1 MKSLL
6 TLIFNVKDMR
16 MNWSVQDC
24 WPYGFHGNRHGF
36 MVFIVIMVFIM
47 VVMVIIMV
55 IMVIMVISMVSMVIM
70 VIQVSTSGD
79 NKVCWP
85 YLRIPPPPVSN

>member
-1 MKSLL
+1 M
-6 TLIFNVKDMR
+6 
-16 MNWSVQDC
+16 
-24 WPYGFHGNRHGF
+24 
-36 MVFIVIMVFIM
+36 VIMVFIM
-47 VVMVIIMV
+47 LILVFMVIIV
-55 IMVIMVISMVSMVIM
+55 VSMVIM

>member
-1 MKSLL
+1 MRSLSI
-6 TLIFNVKDMR
+6 LIFNVKDMR

-36 MVFIVIMVFIM
+36 MIFMVIMVFFM
-47 VVMVIIMV
+47 VIIIIMVIIMV
-55 IMVIMVISMVSMVIM
+55 YMVIMD
-70 VIQVSTSGD
+70 IQACTSGD

>member
-1 MKSLL
+1 
-6 TLIFNVKDMR
+6 
-16 MNWSVQDC
+16 MNWSAQDC
-24 WPYGFHGNRHGF
+24 WPHGFHGNRHGF
-36 MVFIVIMVFIM
+36 RVFIVIMVFIM
-47 VVMVIIMV
+47 VIMVFMVIIV
-55 IMVIMVISMVSMVIM
+55 VSMVIM